1 MTIPT
6 PDMLLEPVS
15 DRSAW
20 KGADMMRDDSW
31 IYRLNEREAAE
42 IESAFSRVAGSA
54 KSHEDLS
61 RKDFPL
67 ETFGRLVTAM
77 RDQIEDGRG
86 VTLLKGLPVGGKT
99 VEQVEMLYAGIAA
112 HIGTS
117 VVQDTSGTLIGRVED
132 HGNNYQDINVRG
144 TNTNAQLTPHCDSAD
159 ILALLCVRQAKSGG
173 VNTLASS
180 MAIYN
185 EILARHEAFLEPL
198 YNGFHYNIRGN
209 GPPVRYRDITAHRVP
224 VYSYYDGK
232 LSCRFNQKAILTS
245 EQLPGVPALTP
256 IEKDAVNEVA
266 RLSMRPDLSFE
277 VLLEP
282 GDLLLLSNYSVFHNR
297 DAFEDW
303 TEPARKRLLLR
314 KWINIPNSR
323 ALTWEFADHYNTGP
337 RQGPYVSR
345 ESARVAKVA

>member
-6 PDMLLEPVS
+6 PDMLPGPVT

-20 KGADMMRDDSW
+20 KGADMMKDDSW
-31 IYRLNEREAAE
+31 IYRLNEREIAE
-42 IESAFSRVAGSA
+42 IESAFTRLAATA
-54 KSHEDLS
+54 KNHDQVQQ
-61 RKDFPL
+61 KDFPL

-86 VTLLKGLPVGGKT
+86 VTLLKGVPIAGKT
-99 VEQVEMLYAGIAA
+99 VEQVELLYEGISA

-117 VVQDTSGTLIGRVED
+117 VVQDTEGTLTGRVED
-132 HGNNYQDINVRG
+132 RGNNYQDIKVRG

-185 EILARHEAFLEPL
+185 EILARHEQFIEPL

-209 GPPVRYRDITAHRVP
+209 GPPVRYRDYTAHRVP
-224 VYSYYDGK
+224 VYSYYKGK

-245 EQLPGVPALTP
+245 EQVPGVPPLTQL
-256 IEKDAVNEVA
+256 EKDAVNAVA
-266 RLSMRPDLSFE
+266 ELSMRPELSFE

-303 TEPARKRLLLR
+303 DEPHRKRLLLR
-314 KWINIPNSR
+314 KWINIPNAR
-323 ALTWEFADHYNTGP
+323 ELTWEFADHYNTGP
-337 RQGPYVSR
+337 RQGPYVAR
-345 ESARVAKVA
+345 EPAPIAKVA

>member
-1 MTIPT
+1 MTMPK
-6 PDMLLEPVS
+6 PDMLQGPVAE
-15 DRSAW
+15 RSAW
-20 KGADMMRDDSW
+20 IGADMTKDDSW
-31 IYRLNEREAAE
+31 IYRLNEREASE
-42 IESAFSRVAGSA
+42 IESAFTKVAGLA
-54 KSHEDLS
+54 KGHADVTQ
-61 RKDFPL
+61 RDFPL
-67 ETFGRLVTAM
+67 DTFGRLVTAM

-86 VTLLKGLPVGGKT
+86 VTLLKGVPIGGKT
-99 VEQVEMLYAGIAA
+99 VEQLELLYAGITA

-117 VVQDTSGTLIGRVED
+117 VAQDTQGTLVGRVED
-132 HGNNYQDINVRG
+132 RGNNYQDINVRG

-185 EILARHEAFLEPL
+185 EILARHEEFLEPL

-224 VYSYYDGK
+224 VYSYYAGK

-245 EQLPGVPALTP
+245 EQLPGVPPLTQL
-256 IEKDAVNEVA
+256 EKDAVNEVA
-266 RLSMRPDLSFE
+266 RLSMLPELSFE

-297 DAFEDW
+297 DAFVDW
-303 TEPARKRLLLR
+303 DEPARKRLLLR

-323 ALTWEFADHYNTGP
+323 ELTWEFADHYNTGP
-337 RQGPYVSR
+337 RQGPFVQC
-345 ESARVAKVA
+345 EPARIAKVA

>member
-1 MTIPT
+1 MSK
-6 PDMLLEPVS
+6 PDMLFGPVT

-20 KGADMMRDDSW
+20 KGADMTKDDSW
-31 IYRLNEREAAE
+31 IYRLSEREAAE
-42 IESAFSRVAGSA
+42 IESAFARAMAAG
-54 KSHEDLS
+54 KRHEDMTPE
-61 RKDFPL
+61 DFPL
-67 ETFGRLVTAM
+67 DTFGRLVRAM

-86 VTLLKGLPVGGKT
+86 VTLLKGVPVAGKT
-99 VEQVEMLYAGIAA
+99 VEQVELLYAGISA

-117 VVQDTSGTLIGRVED
+117 VAQDTEGTLIGRVED
-132 HGNNYQDINVRG
+132 LGNNYQDIKVRG

-173 VNTLASS
+173 MNTLASS

-185 EILARHEAFLEPL
+185 EILKAHEEFLEPL

-209 GPPVRYRDITAHRVP
+209 GPPARYRDITAHRVP
-224 VYSYYDGK
+224 VYSYYKGK

-245 EQLPGVPALTP
+245 EQLPGVAPLTQ

-266 RLSMRPDLSFE
+266 RLSMLPELSFE
-277 VLLEP
+277 VMLEP

-303 TEPARKRLLLR
+303 PERERKRLLLR
-314 KWINIPNSR
+314 KWVNIPNSR
-323 ALTWEFADHYNTGP
+323 ELTWEFADHYNTGP
-337 RQGPYVSR
+337 RQGPYVQH
-345 ESARVAKVA
+345 EANKIAKVA

>member
-1 MTIPT
+1 
-6 PDMLLEPVS
+6 
-15 DRSAW
+15 
-20 KGADMMRDDSW
+20 MRKDDSW
-31 IYRLNEREAAE
+31 IYRLNDREIAE
-42 IESAFSRVAGSA
+42 IESAFTRIAGTA
-54 KSHEDLS
+54 KSHEEIQQ
-61 RKDFPL
+61 KDFAL

-86 VTLLKGLPVGGKT
+86 VTLLKGVPIAGKT
-99 VEQVEMLYAGIAA
+99 VEHVEMLYAGIAA

-117 VVQDTSGTLIGRVED
+117 VVQDTQGTLTGRVED
-132 HGNNYQDINVRG
+132 LGNNYHDIKVRG

-185 EILARHEAFLEPL
+185 EILARHEEFIEPL

-209 GPPVRYRDITAHRVP
+209 GPPARYRDFTAHRVP
-224 VYSYYDGK
+224 VYSYYLGK
-232 LSCRFNQKAILTS
+232 LSCRFNQKAILTA
-245 EQLPGVPALTP
+245 EQLPGVPPLTQL
-256 IEKDAVNEVA
+256 EKDAVNAVA
-266 RLSMRPDLSFE
+266 ELSMRPELSFE

-303 TEPARKRLLLR
+303 DEPHRRRLLLR
-314 KWINIPNSR
+314 KWINIPNAR
-323 ALTWEFADHYNTGP
+323 ELTWEFADHYNTGP
-337 RQGPYVSR
+337 RQGPYVVR
-345 ESARVAKVA
+345 EPARVAKVA

>member
-1 MTIPT
+1 MTMLK
-6 PDMLLEPVS
+6 PDMLLGPVA

-20 KGADMMRDDSW
+20 KGADMMKDDSW
-31 IYRLNEREAAE
+31 IYRLNARESAE
-42 IESAFSRVAGSA
+42 IESAFARLSHTA
-54 KSHEDLS
+54 KRHEDVTA
-61 RKDFPL
+61 KHFPI

-86 VTLLKGLPVGGKT
+86 VTLLKGLPIGGKT
-99 VEQVEMLYAGIAA
+99 VEQVELLYAGISA

-117 VVQDTSGTLIGRVED
+117 VAQDTEGTLIGRVED
-132 HGNNYQDINVRG
+132 RGNNYQDIKVRG

-159 ILALLCVRQAKSGG
+159 ILALLCVRQARSGG

-185 EILARHEAFLEPL
+185 EILARHEEFLEPL

-209 GPPVRYRDITAHRVP
+209 GPPMRYRDITAHRVP
-224 VYSYYDGK
+224 VYSYYRGK

-245 EQLPGVPALTP
+245 EQLPGVPPLTQL
-256 IEKDAVNEVA
+256 EKDAVNQIA
-266 RLSMRPDLSFE
+266 ALSMLPELSFE

-282 GDLLLLSNYSVFHNR
+282 GDLLLMSNYSVFHNR

-303 TEPARKRLLLR
+303 AEPERKRLLLR

-323 ALTWEFADHYNTGP
+323 ELTWEFADHYNTGP
-337 RQGPYVSR
+337 RQGPFVER
-345 ESARVAKVA
+345 EPERVIKVA

>member
-1 MTIPT
+1 MPK
-6 PDMLLEPVS
+6 PDMLQGPVT

-20 KGADMMRDDSW
+20 RGADMTKDDSW
-31 IYRLNEREAAE
+31 IYRLNEREIAE
-42 IESAFSRVAGSA
+42 IESAFA
-54 KSHEDLS
+54 KLAATAKRRDEI
-61 RKDFPL
+61 RQPDFPL

-86 VTLLKGLPVGGKT
+86 VTLLKGVPIAGKT
-99 VEQVEMLYAGIAA
+99 VDEIELLYEGIAA

-117 VVQDTSGTLIGRVED
+117 VAQDTEGTLTGRVED
-132 HGNNYQDINVRG
+132 HGNNYQDIKVRG

-185 EILARHEAFLEPL
+185 EILARHEQFIEPL

-209 GPPVRYRDITAHRVP
+209 GPPVRYRDYTAHRVP
-224 VYSYYDGK
+224 VYSYYQGK

-245 EQLPGVPALTP
+245 EQVPGVPPLTQL
-256 IEKDAVNEVA
+256 EKDAVNAVA
-266 RLSMRPDLSFE
+266 ELSMRPELSFE

-303 TEPARKRLLLR
+303 DEPHRKRLLLR
-314 KWINIPNSR
+314 KWINIPNAR
-323 ALTWEFADHYNTGP
+323 ELTWEFADHYNTGP
-337 RQGPYVSR
+337 RQGPYVAR
-345 ESARVAKVA
+345 EPARIAKVA

>member
-1 MTIPT
+1 MTMPK
-6 PDMLLEPVS
+6 PDMLQGPVAE
-15 DRSAW
+15 RSAW
-20 KGADMMRDDSW
+20 IGADMTKDDSW
-31 IYRLNEREAAE
+31 IYRLNAREAGE
-42 IESAFSRVAGSA
+42 IESAFTKVAG
-54 KSHEDLS
+54 LS
-61 RKDFPL
+61 KGHADVTQRDFPL
-67 ETFGRLVTAM
+67 DTFGRLVTAM

-86 VTLLKGLPVGGKT
+86 VTLLKGVPIGGKT
-99 VEQVEMLYAGIAA
+99 VEQLELLYAGITA

-117 VVQDTSGTLIGRVED
+117 VAQDTEGTLIGRVED
-132 HGNNYQDINVRG
+132 RGNNYQDITVRG

-185 EILARHEAFLEPL
+185 EILARHEEFLEPL

-209 GPPVRYRDITAHRVP
+209 GPPVRYRDITSHRVP
-224 VYSYYDGK
+224 VYSYYSGK

-245 EQLPGVPALTP
+245 EQLPGAPPLSQL
-256 IEKDAVNEVA
+256 EKDAVNEVA
-266 RLSMRPDLSFE
+266 RLSMQPELSFE

-297 DAFEDW
+297 DAFVDW
-303 TEPARKRLLLR
+303 DEPARKRLLLR

-323 ALTWEFADHYNTGP
+323 ELTWEFADHYNTGP
-337 RQGPYVSR
+337 RQGPYVQR
-345 ESARVAKVA
+345 EPARIAKVA

>member
-1 MTIPT
+1 MTLSK
-6 PDMLLEPVS
+6 PDMLLEPVT

-20 KGADMMRDDSW
+20 KGADMLNDGSW
-31 IYRLNEREAAE
+31 IYRLNDREAAE
-42 IESAFSRVAGSA
+42 IEQAFATVANTTKTHA
-54 KSHEDLS
+54 DLS
-61 RKDFPL
+61 RRDFPL

-86 VTLLKGLPVGGKT
+86 VTLLKGVPIGGKT
-99 VEQVEMLYAGIAA
+99 VEQVELLYTGIAS

-117 VVQDTSGTLIGRVED
+117 VAQDTKGTLIGRVED
-132 HGNNYQDINVRG
+132 HGNNYQDISVRG

-185 EILARHEAFLEPL
+185 DILARHETLLEPL

-224 VYSYYDGK
+224 VYSYYQGK

-245 EQLPGVPALTP
+245 EQLPGVPALSQL
-256 IEKDAVNEVA
+256 EKDAVNEVA
-266 RLSMRPDLSFE
+266 RLSMRPELSFE

-297 DAFEDW
+297 DGFEDW
-303 TEPARKRLLLR
+303 DEPARKRLLLR

-323 ALTWEFADHYNTGP
+323 ELTWEFADHYNTGP
-337 RQGPYVSR
+337 RQGPYVER
-345 ESARVAKVA
+345 EPARIAKVA